1 MGQVIY
7 QSHATS
13 TLLEADKRRIEEEYV
28 YLDIKKQRNGNGC
41 QKKST
46 LQEIILYRNFI
57 ESWLTMI

>member
-7 QSHATS
+7 QSHATN

-28 YLDIKKQRNGNGC
+28 YQDIQRNGNGC

>member
-28 YLDIKKQRNGNGC
+28 YLDIIKQRNGNGR

>member
-28 YLDIKKQRNGNGC
+28 YPDIKKQRNGNGC

>member
-13 TLLEADKRRIEEEYV
+13 TLLDADKRRIKEEYV
-28 YLDIKKQRNGNGC
+28 YLDIIKQHNGNGC
-41 QKKST
+41 QEKST
-46 LQEIILYRNFI
+46 LQGIIFNRNFI

>member
-28 YLDIKKQRNGNGC
+28 YLDIIKQRNGNGRK
-41 QKKST
+41 KKST

>member
-28 YLDIKKQRNGNGC
+28 YLDI
-41 QKKST
+41 
-46 LQEIILYRNFI
+46 I
-57 ESWLTMI
+57 ESFRSEFTANL

>member
-1 MGQVIY
+1 MGQLIY

-28 YLDIKKQRNGNGC
+28 YLDIITQRNGNGC